1 MGGGKEGKRAAE
13 EVLIMFEKHKEK
25 KMRQLREAE
34 KELSAIPVGKPDD
47 NHDMAKILRRKR
59 ERRRALIRTI
69 LPGMVVTFFLAIAI
83 FFIASPIGEET
94 AILVTIAV
102 LVISNLLMYF
112 YTKRIYI
119 PAGIDFLQF
128 GPEDP
133 DDESSSDLIGA
144 WRVPVGLTGSIR
156 KDIPAPLKAIMVKPV
171 NENEPNPNYYK
182 VIPDEEGEEHS
193 IFYDQSELNRLDTAN
208 NDGQIMYQVNSFYWD
223 EDTGEIFITPT
234 IYYGRGDYNTRKY
247 VLDSLQRDLFHLGRA
262 HTQLKMKLPIM
273 VEQRVRELVPSA
285 IKRLLH
291 AKYDDPADSE
301 AQVSDAEEEILDEES
316 KVSKKV
322 IGDGGRKDGQR

>member
-1 MGGGKEGKRAAE
+1 
-13 EVLIMFEKHKEK
+13 MFEKHKEK
-25 KMRQLREAE
+25 KMRKLREME
-34 KELSAIPVGKPDD
+34 KEMSEIPVGKREEEP
-47 NHDMAKILRRKR
+47 DMAKIIRRKR
-59 ERRRALIRTI
+59 ERRRQLIRT
-69 LPGMVVTFFLAIAI
+69 LMPGIIITFFLGIAI
-83 FFIASPIGEET
+83 YFVASPIGEET

-102 LVISNLLMYF
+102 ILIGNLLMYF
-112 YTKRIYI
+112 YTSRIYI

-182 VIPDEEGEEHS
+182 VIPDGDGEEHS
-193 IFYDQSELNRLDTAN
+193 IYYDQSELNRLDTAN

-223 EDTGEIFITPT
+223 NDTGEIFITPT

-273 VEQRVRELVPSA
+273 VEQRVRELLPKAV
-285 IKRLLH
+285 KRLLH
-291 AKYDDPADSE
+291 AKYDDPDDSN
-301 AQVSDAEEEILDEES
+301 AQVSESEQEIIDEES